1 MWLIKS
7 FSVNKINKY
16 KSVKVKWTFWT
27 TIRSGELKKA
37 GEIEQDAGEI
47 EQRESAS

>member
-1 MWLIKS
+1 MFFLLRGS
-7 FSVNKINKY
+7 FAVHQILPTNRK
-16 KSVKVKWTFWT
+16 FLA